1 MCSYFP
7 TVNYFEAITQQ
18 NLLIDLDIPQIVHQK
33 SNSQFEI
40 PSFECNLA
48 WKLANSNQVQ
58 ASQGFPASH
67 ILGFFRSH
75 TQLQAA
81 GPQLPAQV
89 QLHSH
94 LFL

>member
-7 TVNYFEAITQQ
+7 TFNYFEEVTQQ
-18 NLLIDLDIPQIVHQK
+18 NLFIDLHIPQILHQN

-40 PSFECNLA
+40 PSFDSNLA
-48 WKLANSNQVQ
+48 WQLANSNQVQ

-67 ILGFFRSH
+67 ILGFFRNH

-89 QLHSH
+89 QLHSY